1 MERVA
6 GTNRSGVSFNPKR
19 EKTRFPGRN
28 QEGRVFPTVSPIDLS
43 LPLHPGARRYF
54 ERDEPT
60 FTERYAELFSVAFSV
75 VLGVDVVSCRS
86 VVEVVPCRSVVPV
99 VGREVDVSW
108 WPVVAFGRLVNVVPF
123 TTIRVL
129 ARTQALNFQATLKI
143 LVGVFLYPLWW
154 LTLGLVVGALVTP
167 LTGVAAF
174 VAAPL
179 LGYLAGE
186 RATHLR
192 RLTNRLSLGDLAAST
207 EPSTRELFAARDRVL
222 EALTRVLDA
231 A

>member
-1 MERVA
+1 MLTAANNAVDDQTDAGLEMCAAVDRLGDELDRLGLDLELVA
-6 GTNRSGVSFNPKR
+6 DTPSDR
-19 EKTRFPGRN
+19 
-28 QEGRVFPTVSPIDLS
+28 LAS
-43 LPLHPGARRYF
+43 LDRHTILA
-54 ERDEPT
+54 T
-60 FTERYAELFSVAFSV
+60 
-75 VLGVDVVSCRS
+75 
-86 VVEVVPCRSVVPV
+86 
-99 VGREVDVSW
+99 VSW

-222 EALTRVLDA
+222 EAMTRVLDA